1 MTGVSTV
8 DRCRSPEF
16 FVDRPNE
23 GVVKVWARR
32 LAARPADFRRLRRR
46 PPKKQIPITYHHHL
60 TLSTHPATEER
71 LDELRREMA
80 SLTGSWRPLSVDM
93 AAAKAALPATP

>member
-1 MTGVSTV
+1 MGTKAG
-8 DRCRSPEF
+8 
-16 FVDRPNE
+16 
-23 GVVKVWARR
+23 GAARR
-32 LAARPADFRRLRRR
+32 FQAPAAPT
-46 PPKKQIPITYHHHL
+46 PKKQIPITYHHHL